1 MKITYQGE
9 IREFADGMNAL
20 DMAGEIDKELKKAAL
35 AARVNGEV
43 AELVKP
49 VPDGATVEF
58 LTGSDADGLRV
69 LRHTASHVLAQA
81 VKAVRPEAKLAIGPA
96 IDNGFYYDFDV
107 ATPFTNEDLAAIEKE
122 MTRIIK
128 KNERLERFELPRA
141 EALELM
147 KDEPYKVEL
156 INDLP
161 EDATISFYRQGDFT
175 DLCAGPHLP
184 STGKVKAVKLTS
196 IAGAYWRGS
205 EKNKM
210 LQRIYGTAFATK
222 EELDAYV
229 AEREE
234 ALKRDHNKLGRDLEY
249 FTTVDVVGQGLP
261 IMLPKGA
268 RVIQLLQRWV
278 EDTEQKKGY
287 LLTKTPLMAKR
298 DLYRISGHWDHYL
311 DGMFVMGDPND
322 ETKECFALRPMTCP
336 FQYQVYLN
344 RQRSYRDL
352 PMRLG
357 ETSTL
362 FRNEDSGEMH
372 GLIRVRQFTIS
383 EGHLVLRPDQLEE
396 EFKGCLDL
404 AKYCL
409 GTVGLLDKCTF
420 RFSQWDPA
428 NPNNKYEGTKEQWDH
443 AQSVME
449 RILKDLDVDYTIG
462 IDEAAFYGPK
472 LDIQYKN
479 VYGKEDTL
487 VTIQIDMLLA
497 ERFGMYYIDENGEKK
512 LPYIIH
518 RTSLGCYERTLAYLI
533 EEYAG
538 ALPTWMAPEQ
548 VRFLPVTDRA
558 ADYCAEQARKLEDMG
573 FRVEV
578 DYRNEKIGR
587 KIRDAQM
594 EKVPYMV
601 VVGDRDMENGTV
613 SPRHRADGDLGAMSM
628 DAFAALLKQV
638 VDNKEK
644 K

>member
-1 MKITYQGE
+1 MSEENIYTFENPEYRKTYW
-9 IREFADGMNAL
+9 
-20 DMAGEIDKELKKAAL
+20 
-35 AARVNGEV
+35 
-43 AELVKP
+43 
-49 VPDGATVEF
+49 
-58 LTGSDADGLRV
+58 
-69 LRHTASHVLAQA
+69 HTCSHVLAQA
-81 VKAVRPEAKLAIGPA
+81 VKRLYPEVKLAIGPS
-96 IDNGFYYDFDV
+96 IEGGFYYDFD
-107 ATPFTNEDLAAIEKE
+107 APFNFTQEHLDALEAEMRKICKEKL
-122 MTRIIK
+122 K
-128 KNERLERFELPRA
+128 LERFELPRA
-141 EALELM
+141 EAVAFMQE

-161 EDATISFYRQGDFT
+161 ADAHISFYKQGEFV
-175 DLCAGPHLP
+175 DLCAGPHLD
-184 STGKVKAVKLTS
+184 STGRIKGNAIKLTQCC
-196 IAGAYWRGS
+196 GAYWRGDS
-205 EKNKM
+205 NRKM
-210 LQRIYGTAFATK
+210 LQRIYAVAFPK
-222 EELDAYV
+222 KGELDEYLKQ
-229 AEREE
+229 REE

-249 FTTVDVVGQGLP
+249 FTTVDYIGQGLP
-261 IMLPKGA
+261 ILLPKGA

-278 EDTEQKKGY
+278 EDVEQKRGY

-298 DLYRISGHWDHYL
+298 ELYKISGHWDHYL
-311 DGMFVMGDPND
+311 DGMFILGDPHD

-396 EFKGCLDL
+396 EFKGCLEL

-428 NPNNKYEGTKEQWDH
+428 NPNNKYEGTKEQWDE
-443 AQSVME
+443 AQRVMGQ
-449 RILKDLDVDYTIG
+449 ILDDLDVKYEIG

-479 VYGKEDTL
+479 VFGKEDTL

-497 ERFGMYYIDENGEKK
+497 QRFGMYYIDENGEKA

-558 ADYCAEQARKLEDMG
+558 ADYCADAAKALESQG

-578 DYRNEKIGR
+578 DYRNEKIGK

-613 SPRHRADGDLGAMSM
+613 SPRHRTDGDLGAMSL
-628 DAFAALLKQV
+628 DAFVALLRRV
-638 VDNKEK
+638 VDSKAK

>member
-278 EDTEQKKGY
+278 EDDRAE
-287 LLTKTPLMAKR
+287 
-298 DLYRISGHWDHYL
+298 
-311 DGMFVMGDPND
+311 
-322 ETKECFALRPMTCP
+322 
-336 FQYQVYLN
+336 
-344 RQRSYRDL
+344 
-352 PMRLG
+352 
-357 ETSTL
+357 
-362 FRNEDSGEMH
+362 
-372 GLIRVRQFTIS
+372 
-383 EGHLVLRPDQLEE
+383 
-396 EFKGCLDL
+396 
-404 AKYCL
+404 
-409 GTVGLLDKCTF
+409 
-420 RFSQWDPA
+420 
-428 NPNNKYEGTKEQWDH
+428 
-443 AQSVME
+443 
-449 RILKDLDVDYTIG
+449 
-462 IDEAAFYGPK
+462 EAA
-472 LDIQYKN
+472 
-479 VYGKEDTL
+479 TC
-487 VTIQIDMLLA
+487 
-497 ERFGMYYIDENGEKK
+497 
-512 LPYIIH
+512 LP
-518 RTSLGCYERTLAYLI
+518 RR
-533 EEYAG
+533 
-538 ALPTWMAPEQ
+538 
-548 VRFLPVTDRA
+548 R
-558 ADYCAEQARKLEDMG
+558 
-573 FRVEV
+573 
-578 DYRNEKIGR
+578 
-587 KIRDAQM
+587 
-594 EKVPYMV
+594 
-601 VVGDRDMENGTV
+601 
-613 SPRHRADGDLGAMSM
+613 
-628 DAFAALLKQV
+628 
-638 VDNKEK
+638 
-644 K
+644 